1 MLAQYEPQP
10 FFYWF
15 EKITQIPRPSF
26 HEEQICDFLEA
37 FAKNRGLWYYRD
49 KQHNILMRIPASEG
63 YEQEPPLLLQA
74 HTDMITEKDDGVD
87 FDFSRDPIRLK
98 IIGNELYAEGTTL
111 GADDGSGMAIMLAI
125 ADTPALPHPE
135 LELLFTSQEEVGMG
149 GIQQFDFTQ
158 IRSRRMINLDCGR
171 MHNISVSSAGAMTV
185 VIEDRLDSAPQDGTV
200 IRLTLRGGIGGH
212 SGLEIHKNRACAANL
227 LGELLLETGKVCPFR
242 LISLTVTHQPILP
255 EIKATFAV
263 AGAHVAAVTDILT
276 KGFNTVKSRY
286 SQSEPDLSCEFA
298 IEDCKESRALS
309 ESDSLRIAKL
319 LYLLR
324 TGAKKRDAD
333 DPAIILSSA
342 AIAAVNLLQ
351 GFFSLSYAIRAVKDS
366 EKAVQGRI
374 VEELADL
381 LQFPT
386 VITKSYP
393 GWPKSAQSEIVPLV
407 DRVHQRL
414 FGTPPAHQYIH
425 GGTEVGVV
433 LGAIPDMDAFGAIP
447 SMANA
452 HTTRELLYLD
462 QVPDFWRLITAVL
475 AEKTVLPTRST
486 VETE

>member
-1 MLAQYEPQP
+1 MLAQYEPKT

-26 HEEQICDFLEA
+26 HEEQICDFLES
-37 FAKNRGLWYYRD
+37 FATQRDLWYYRD
-49 KQHNILMRIPASEG
+49 ELHNILMRLPASAG
-63 YEQEPPLLLQA
+63 YEQEPSLLLQA
-74 HTDMITEKDDGVD
+74 HTDMITEKDDGVV
-87 FDFSRDPIRLK
+87 FDFSRDPIQLK
-98 IIGNELYAEGTTL
+98 ISGNELHAEGTTL

-135 LELLFTSQEEVGMG
+135 LELLFTAQEEVGMG
-149 GIQQFDFTQ
+149 GIQHFDFTQ

-185 VIEDRLDSAPQDGTV
+185 VIEDQLDTAPQDGTA
-200 IRLTLRGGIGGH
+200 IRLTLRGGTGGH

-227 LGELLLETGKVCPFR
+227 LGELLLEAGKTCPFR
-242 LISLTVTHQPILP
+242 LISLTTARQPILP
-255 EIKATFAV
+255 EIEVAFAV
-263 AGAHVAAVTDILT
+263 AGTHTPAVTDILT
-276 KGFNTVKSRY
+276 KEFEAIKSRY
-286 SQSEPDLSCEFA
+286 SRSDPSLVCEIA
-298 IEDCKESRALS
+298 MEHRGECAALS
-309 ESDSLRIAKL
+309 ERDSLRIAKL

-342 AIAAVNLLQ
+342 AIAAAKLAQ
-351 GFFSLSYAIRAVKDS
+351 GKFSLSYAIRAVEDT
-366 EKAVQGRI
+366 EKAVQGHI
-374 VEELADL
+374 AEELADL

-386 VITKSYP
+386 AIAKGYP
-393 GWPKSAQSEIVPLV
+393 GWPKSVHSEIVPLV

-414 FGTPPAHQYIH
+414 FGAPPAHQYIH

-462 QVPDFWRLITAVL
+462 QVPDFWCLITAVL
-475 AEKTVLPTRST
+475 AEKTARPTRST
-486 VETE
+486 LETE